1 MANMDCFRRKW
12 TKVVWIDEYYLGYK
26 QIYHPDERVFYINGE
41 LHIKYD
47 TRDCYF
53 SGKLPKENI
62 VFMEYRDVIN
72 GNTKLSYDEFIA
84 AIEKQIDKYEDKLVR
99 FDTGN
104 SIIKYRYRNELMGD
118 IYTNIHVKPNNIYNM
133 DCIEGL
139 GAIKDKTI
147 DFILTDIPYDACHG
161 IKSGFREF
169 NKGDADTLTFDLQE
183 FLEEC
188 YRVSNGSI
196 CIFCGKEQFSSIFS
210 YFSSKKGS
218 TRLIVWEKTNPS
230 PANGEYIYLSGVEMA
245 VWFKKSGCGTFNPFC
260 KNTVFTYSQGKSTYH
275 PTQKNIS
282 LFEELI
288 LDNTKPGDIVLDPCM
303 GSGTTAIAALNTDRK
318 YIGFELNKDYC
329 ELASGRA
336 KWSLYINFLDKFNN
350 YYFKEE

>member
-1 MANMDCFRRKW
+1 MK
-12 TKVVWIDEYYLGYK
+12 
-26 QIYHPDERVFYINGE
+26 
-41 LHIKYD
+41 
-47 TRDCYF
+47 
-53 SGKLPKENI
+53 
-62 VFMEYRDVIN
+62 
-72 GNTKLSYDEFIA
+72 
-84 AIEKQIDKYEDKLVR
+84 IE
-99 FDTGN
+99 
-104 SIIKYRYRNELMGD
+104 
-118 IYTNIHVKPNNIYNM
+118 PNNIYNV
-133 DCIEGL
+133 DCIQGL
-139 GAIKDKTI
+139 RNISDKTI
-147 DFILTDIPYDACHG
+147 DFILTDIPYDAVHG

-169 NKGDADTLTFDLQE
+169 NKGDADELTFDLQD

-336 KWSLYINFLDKFNN
+336 KWSLYINFLDKFID